1 MTNQVHHKRVMRFTL
16 FTVVGLSLGAVI
28 FTSMMALRANAQQD
42 DLLNRRAKR
51 STFMKMKL
59 EYSKNLLEALTT
71 EDFDK
76 IKANAKALKAMSL
89 AAEWE
94 VPEIPNVQ
102 EYLTYSSDFQRLCD
116 DVAKA
121 ADRKNIDGTTLNYV
135 QLTVNCVKCHQY
147 VRFKKN

>member
-1 MTNQVHHKRVMRFTL
+1 MSTEVQRKNNIRIAMIFMVTL
-16 FTVVGLSLGAVI
+16 TLATVILTTSL
-28 FTSMMALRANAQQD
+28 ALRANAQD
-42 DLLNRRAKR
+42 DLVGRRAKR

-76 IKANAKALKAMSL
+76 IKANAKALKAMSQ

-102 EYLTYSSDFQRLCD
+102 EYLTYSADFQRLCD
-116 DVAKA
+116 ELMRASE
-121 ADRKNIDGTTLNYV
+121 RKSIDGATLNYV

>member
-1 MTNQVHHKRVMRFTL
+1 MAIEPDRKNLIRLTIASL
-16 FTVVGLSLGAVI
+16 VGLTTIAVLTTTMI
-28 FTSMMALRANAQQD
+28 AVRAQD
-42 DLLNRRAKR
+42 EDLLSRRAKR

-59 EYSKNLLEALTT
+59 EYSKNLLEGLTV

-76 IKANAKALKAMSL
+76 IKANAKALKAMSQ

-102 EYLTYSSDFQRLCD
+102 EYLTYSADFQRLCD
-116 DVAKA
+116 ELVRAS
-121 ADRKNIDGTTLNYV
+121 DRKSIDGTTLNYV

>member
-1 MTNQVHHKRVMRFTL
+1 MRTERRFSNQRLAIFSLVAMTL
-16 FTVVGLSLGAVI
+16 AAVSV
-28 FTSMMALRANAQQD
+28 TSYFALRATAQD
-42 DLLNRRAKR
+42 DLLQRRAKR

-116 DVAKA
+116 DLTKSS
-121 ADRKNIDGTTLNYV
+121 DKKSIDGATLGFT

-147 VRFKKN
+147 VRFKRD